1 MDSFGYKL
9 VFLLHVASF
18 VVAFAPVVVGLLPG
32 DGAATTTLRAAGRTI
47 YAPALIL
54 TGLFGIL
61 LILLSDEVWEFSD
74 LWVSLAFLLWIA
86 MNGVFHGL
94 ILPQLRGRGTRGGGT
109 RGGGTTAIDLERATQ
124 ILTVLF
130 LIMLYLMIWKPGR

>member
-1 MDSFGYKL
+1 MDTFGYKL

-18 VVAFAPVVVGLLPG
+18 VVAFAPAVVGLLPG

-61 LILLSDEVWEFSD
+61 LIVLSDEVWEFSD
-74 LWVSLAFLLWIA
+74 LWVSLAFLVWIA
-86 MNGVFHGL
+86 MNGVFHAL
-94 ILPQLRGRGTRGGGT
+94 ILPQLRGRGGRTGGS
-109 RGGGTTAIDLERATQ
+109 TAVDLERATQ

-130 LIMLYLMIWKPGR
+130 VIMLYLMIWKPGR

>member
-109 RGGGTTAIDLERATQ
+109 TAIDLERATQ

>member
-18 VVAFAPVVVGLLPG
+18 VVAFAPAVVGLLPG

-61 LILLSDEVWEFSD
+61 LIVLSDEVWEFSD
-74 LWVSLAFLLWIA
+74 LWVSLAFLVWIA
-86 MNGVFHGL
+86 MNGVFHAL
-94 ILPQLRGRGTRGGGT
+94 ILPQLRGRGGRGGS
-109 RGGGTTAIDLERATQ
+109 TTAIDLERATQ

-130 LIMLYLMIWKPGR
+130 VIMLYLMIWKPGR

>member
-1 MDSFGYKL
+1 MDTFGYKL
-9 VFLLHVASF
+9 VFLLHIASI

-54 TGLFGIL
+54 AGLFGIV
-61 LILLSDEVWEFSD
+61 LIVLSDEVWEFSD
-74 LWVSLAFLLWIA
+74 LWITLAFLVWIA
-86 MNGVFHGL
+86 MNGVFHAL
-94 ILPQLRGRGTRGGGT
+94 ILPQLTGRGSRGG
-109 RGGGTTAIDLERATQ
+109 RGGSSTAVDLERATQ

-130 LIMLYLMIWKPGR
+130 VVMLWLMIWKPGA